1 MMPVR
6 SKRSDW
12 RVTLAILLAGVVGAA
27 GAETG
32 TVVGLWQRLPVASG
46 GKIVAVPNLLFTN
59 RKLGAATTFT
69 GLQDAGRHLRV
80 ICCVQ
85 VRKLEPLKVADLLKA
100 YAADAD
106 VVGRIK
112 AVEGLPYVY
121 EAAPVARTDWNE
133 FMHNVMHYSD
143 KPELDVPFSVPVT
156 SAPLGKALRVDKAFK
171 VGEGRHELAI
181 AYDDAAGRVR
191 YRYKDGA
198 DVVTFSANA
207 PSGE

>member
-1 MMPVR
+1 MKTSIM
-6 SKRSDW
+6 
-12 RVTLAILLAGVVGAA
+12 ACLLAATAA
-27 GAETG
+27 GADAQDG
-32 TVVGLWQRLPVASG
+32 TVVGLWQRLPVVSG
-46 GKIVAVPNLLFTN
+46 GKIVAVPDLVFTN

-85 VRKLEPLKVADLLKA
+85 VRKPEPLEVKDLVRK

-106 VVGRIK
+106 AVERIK
-112 AVEGLPYVY
+112 AIEGLPYVY
-121 EAAPVARTDWNE
+121 EAAPVARADWNE
-133 FMHNVMHYSD
+133 FMHNAMHYSD

-156 SAPLGKALRVDKAFK
+156 SAPLGRILRVDKSFK

-191 YRYKDGA
+191 YRYKVGA
-198 DVVTFSANA
+198 DVVTFSADA

>member
-1 MMPVR
+1 MKTPIM
-6 SKRSDW
+6 
-12 RVTLAILLAGVVGAA
+12 LACLLAGTTA
-27 GAETG
+27 GANAQDG
-32 TVVGLWQRLPVASG
+32 TVVGLWQRLPVVSG
-46 GKIVAVPNLLFTN
+46 GKVVAVPNLVFTN

-85 VRKLEPLKVADLLKA
+85 VRRLEPLKVTDLVQK

-106 VVGRIK
+106 AVERIK

-121 EAAPVARTDWNE
+121 EAAPVARADWNE
-133 FMHNVMHYSD
+133 FMNNVMHYSD

-156 SAPLGKALRVDKAFK
+156 SARLGKMLRVDKSFQ

>member
-1 MMPVR
+1 M
-6 SKRSDW
+6 
-12 RVTLAILLAGVVGAA
+12 LACLLAATTACVNAQD
-27 GAETG
+27 G

-85 VRKLEPLKVADLLKA
+85 VRRLEPLKVADLVKT

-106 VVGRIK
+106 VVERIK

-121 EAAPVARTDWNE
+121 EAASVARDDWNE

-156 SAPLGKALRVDKAFK
+156 SAPLGKLLRVDKAFK
-171 VGEGRHELAI
+171 AGEGRHELAI

-198 DVVTFSANA
+198 NVVTFSANA

>member
-6 SKRSDW
+6 SKRSEW
-12 RVTLAILLAGVVGAA
+12 RVTLAILLAGVVGVA

-46 GKIVAVPNLLFTN
+46 GNVTAVPNLVFTN
-59 RKLGAATTFT
+59 RKLDAPTTFT

-85 VRKLEPLKVADLLKA
+85 VRKLAPLKVADLLRKH
-100 YAADAD
+100 AADTD
-106 VVGRIK
+106 FVERLE
-112 AVEGLPYVY
+112 AVEGLPYLY
-121 EAAPVARTDWNE
+121 EATPVDTRDWNE

-143 KPELDVPFSVPVT
+143 KPELDGPFSVPVT
-156 SAPLGKALRVDKAFK
+156 SAPLGKVLRVDKAFK

-181 AYDDAAGRVR
+181 AYDDAAGRIR
-191 YRYKDGA
+191 YHYKDGA
-198 DVVTFSANA
+198 NVVTFAQRS